1 MLASKSC
8 ISFIKAF
15 EPCQLEKHWDDI
27 GKVWDC
33 GWGHVL
39 QPGDPDPP
47 WTVAEADQIFENDL
61 EKFENGVRDVIKVE
75 LRQHEFDAL
84 VSLAYNIGVGAF
96 QESSMP
102 ALVNESRF
110 TEAACHFMRF
120 GKAKGKWVAGLLRR
134 RAGEQAM
141 FLLADY
147 SRTP

>member
-1 MLASKSC
+1 M
-8 ISFIKAF
+8 
-15 EPCQLEKHWDDI
+15 
-27 GKVWDC
+27 
-33 GWGHVL
+33 
-39 QPGDPDPP
+39 
-47 WTVAEADQIFENDL
+47 AEADQIFENDL

-96 QESSMP
+96 KESSMP
-102 ALVNESRF
+102 ALVNESKF
-110 TEAACHFMRF
+110 PEATCHFMRF

-134 RAGEQAM
+134 RAGEQAI